1 MGKRKPRRRA
11 PTRAPAPKLDSEFD
25 CPFCAALKSVQVQ
38 IKKREL
44 IAQLH
49 CRACNVDYQT
59 SVGPL
64 DEPVDVFSLWIDSC
78 EEVNS
83 PHKSGASLFIPQ
95 REVSRPLKEAATA
108 PANAAHH
115 QTKKRRL
122 EDESALPN
130 EEDGL
135 PPEEEEEEFEE
146 VVPEEEEFEEEAEE
160 EAGDDEIEIDNYQEE
175 ETAAAPAGKR
185 KLTKR
190 WDADDDDD

>member
-44 IAQLH
+44 VAQLH

-59 SVGPL
+59 GVGPL

-78 EEVNS
+78 EEVNM
-83 PHKSGASLFIPQ
+83 PNKGHANTFIPQ
-95 REVSRPLKEAATA
+95 REVSRRE
-108 PANAAHH
+108 PAVSHH
-115 QTKKRRL
+115 SKKRRVGE
-122 EDESALPN
+122 EDEGGDVYDL
-130 EEDGL
+130 
-135 PPEEEEEEFEE
+135 PEEEEEE
-146 VVPEEEEFEEEAEE
+146 VEEEATDEHHAEE
-160 EAGDDEIEIDNYQEE
+160 ELGDEIEFENFDDDEGS
-175 ETAAAPAGKR
+175 AAAGIETIVPDAGPSKR

-190 WDADDDDD
+190 WNADDDD